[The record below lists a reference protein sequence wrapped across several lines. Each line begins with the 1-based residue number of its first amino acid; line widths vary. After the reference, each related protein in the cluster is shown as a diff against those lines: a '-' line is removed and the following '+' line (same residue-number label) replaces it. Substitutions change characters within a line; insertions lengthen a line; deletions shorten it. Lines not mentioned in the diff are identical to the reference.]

1 MSSAANQSVRRFG
14 TADKGLLPEG
24 RLTGPMPWVIA
35 IMMFLTVLAAAAG
48 LALSSA
54 ASRLHAGVGNR
65 VIVQIVEANPDFR
78 EAQAR
83 IAISELEKLAG
94 VRSVRRV
101 PAEEIERLMEP
112 WLGEESLGGDL
123 PVPAM
128 IDVDLTPEAY
138 SRLDVIRAAIAEVA
152 PSSRVDDSG
161 QWLQPLAKLIAALR
175 WLAAGLVLLMVG
187 ATAATVVLAAR
198 AALDLHRATIEVLH
212 FMGATDVQVARLF
225 QRRIALDALFGGLV
239 GFILAALVL
248 IGIGERVS
256 ALGSELL
263 GSASVPP
270 PAWGILVGLPLFG
283 VLLAMLVA
291 RLTILRALGKML

>member
-1 MSSAANQSVRRFG
+1 MKGGVRKFG
-14 TADKGLLPEG
+14 RAERGLLPEG
-24 RLTGPMPWVIA
+24 RLAGPMPWVIA

-48 LALSSA
+48 MGLASA
-54 ASRLHAGVGNR
+54 AARLDEQIGGR
-65 VIVQIVEANPDFR
+65 VTIQIVEANPAR
-78 EAQAR
+78 KAAQSRAAVA
-83 IAISELEKLAG
+83 AIQRLPG
-94 VRSVRRV
+94 VVAVRPV
-101 PAEEIERLMEP
+101 PEEEINRLLVP
-112 WLGEESLGGDL
+112 WLGQGGIAEDI
-123 PVPAM
+123 PVPAL
-128 IDVDLTPEAY
+128 IDVDLTPEGHA
-138 SRLDVIRAAIAEVA
+138 RLAELTRAVTAAA
-152 PSSRVDDSG
+152 PAARVDDNG
-161 QWLQPLAKLIAALR
+161 QWLAPLASLIGALK

-263 GSASVPP
+263 GSASVPA